1 MDGQV
6 GRFHNSQSEYLI
18 TVDGVINE
26 NFFKIKSRE
35 TNLENNLEIS
45 HCKVKNPITGN
56 VDLFLG
62 FMLKS
67 KYDGTPGIREPVDIC
82 ITLDISGSMSCGIGP
97 NQNDSKTRNDLSV
110 EAIVKLT
117 EQLND
122 DDGIAINTF
131 DETSH
136 NIVPF
141 RLKKDLTKKNIDDIK
156 KIRPTGNENIY
167 NALEGAMQQL
177 LESRKKNKRIILITD
192 LWAHDDD
199 LKQFKQLFKRC
210 VHECDIE
217 ITIIGISQDA
227 NSHLAKIVAYEKG
240 CNYYNVL
247 DEKDLEKYLVK
258 QFNYLCFPYSY
269 NIKIKY
275 NSDSLKIV
283 KCIGAGE
290 KKIEGEGTN
299 ADICDI
305 GSAIPSEL
313 TIVNGNIYMEGGL
326 ILLQLKNKNEKNYNI
341 DHSCELVLE
350 YDDRNFN
357 KIVQNY
363 KYDIKNDINEEN
375 FFSSD
380 AIREGI
386 ALYYYTVM
394 CNNLLNYKNA
404 YNQNS
409 FLDLNHNE
417 NIQIREQWKKE
428 LEKNEKYH
436 DNKLIKSTVDFL
448 KNNYIV
454 EDGLVNHYERYVNK
468 IYEASELDTPK
479 RYQGE

>member
-1 MDGQV
+1 
-6 GRFHNSQSEYLI
+6 
-18 TVDGVINE
+18 
-26 NFFKIKSRE
+26 
-35 TNLENNLEIS
+35 
-45 HCKVKNPITGN
+45 
-56 VDLFLG
+56 
-62 FMLKS
+62 MLKS

-141 RLKKDLTKKNIDDIK
+141 RLKKDLTQKNIDDIK

-363 KYDIKNDINEEN
+363 KYDIKNDNNEEN

-417 NIQIREQWKKE
+417 ALQIREQWKKE

>member
-1 MDGQV
+1 MGGQV
-6 GRFHNSQSEYLI
+6 GGFHNSQSEYLI
-18 TVDGVINE
+18 TIDGVINE

-97 NQNDSKTRNDLSV
+97 YQNDRKTRNDLSV

-131 DETSH
+131 DENSH

-141 RLKKDLTKKNIDDIK
+141 RLKKDLTQKNIDDIK

-247 DEKDLEKYLVK
+247 DEKDLDKYLVK

-290 KKIEGEGTN
+290 KEIEGEGTN

-326 ILLQLKNKNEKNYNI
+326 ILLQLKNKNENNYNI

-363 KYDIKNDINEEN
+363 QYDIKNDKNEQN

-409 FLDLNHNE
+409 FLDLNHNGDL
-417 NIQIREQWKKE
+417 QIRKQWKKE
-428 LEKNEKYH
+428 LKKNEKYH

-448 KNNYIV
+448 KYNYIV

-468 IYEASELDTPK
+468 IYEASELNTPK

>member
-1 MDGQV
+1 
-6 GRFHNSQSEYLI
+6 
-18 TVDGVINE
+18 
-26 NFFKIKSRE
+26 
-35 TNLENNLEIS
+35 
-45 HCKVKNPITGN
+45 
-56 VDLFLG
+56 
-62 FMLKS
+62 
-67 KYDGTPGIREPVDIC
+67 
-82 ITLDISGSMSCGIGP
+82 MSCGIGP
-97 NQNDSKTRNDLSV
+97 NQNDNKTRNDLSV

-299 ADICDI
+299 TDICDI

-326 ILLQLKNKNEKNYNI
+326 ILLQLKNKNENNYNI

-363 KYDIKNDINEEN
+363 KYDIKNDNNEEN

-417 NIQIREQWKKE
+417 ALQIREQWKKE